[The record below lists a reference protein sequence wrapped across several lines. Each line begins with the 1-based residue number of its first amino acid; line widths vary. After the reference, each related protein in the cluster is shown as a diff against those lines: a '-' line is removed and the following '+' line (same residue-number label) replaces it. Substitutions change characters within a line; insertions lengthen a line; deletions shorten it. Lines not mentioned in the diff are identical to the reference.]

1 MRKIKHLKITLLF
14 FTIILTL
21 LSCEKK
27 IDWRMSVSAPQ
38 HYGATVEAEYF
49 SDGKSVAA
57 IRGGGSS
64 GWGIGMDGLTSGQS
78 DKKPI
83 PDLVKVN
90 CYSAR
95 EGVTYVADIPLP
107 KRELKKLFTKTINDT
122 ILWEVNGGTRIIKNN
137 YFDLMCGCAPGGEIV
152 MWISNGKSLE
162 EITRAKG
169 KEIKRESPAEREAY
183 FNKMPPEEQD
193 WIRNNPIPYGTWDH
207 YDKKFIWQPIILAD
221 SANKVYIG
229 NGFEIS
235 YTDGSYDHISSW
247 DKGGESAYPTPQN
260 WEEVINYNYR
270 KNEKRSIPY
279 FFKVQWAPVNLG
291 ESLKAEGLLPT
302 VLLKKHFESG
312 YSVKGEK
319 KNFTRMVF
327 QVFNDKKL
335 TIWLVGDDGFK
346 VLIKET
352 KGDFL
357 Y

>member
-1 MRKIKHLKITLLF
+1 MGKRKHLKITILF

-38 HYGATVEAEYF
+38 HYGATIEAEYF

-107 KRELKKLFTKTINDT
+107 KKKMKKLFSAKLFDSLSETVNQYKTIT
-122 ILWEVNGGTRIIKNN
+122 
-137 YFDLMCGCAPGGEIV
+137 CGCAPGGEMV
-152 MWISNGKSLE
+152 VWLRGYTFLK

-183 FNKMPPEEQD
+183 FNKMPPGEQD
-193 WIRNNPIPYGTWDH
+193 WIRNNPIPYGTWDY
-207 YDKKFIWQPIILAD
+207 YDKKFIWQPIILANNE
-221 SANKVYIG
+221 NKISLG
-229 NGFEIS
+229 NGFRFYFINGDMES
-235 YTDGSYDHISSW
+235 ISSW
-247 DKGGESAYPTPQN
+247 KYDYSSESKEDAYPTPAN
-260 WEEVINYNYR
+260 WGEVINYNFR

-279 FFKVQWAPVNLG
+279 YVLLQWTPLTDKKSLEAEILLPVN
-291 ESLKAEGLLPT
+291 K
-302 VLLKKHFESG
+302 LKKLFSEGYQSRKGKKQFSKIVFE
-312 YSVKGEK
+312 
-319 KNFTRMVF
+319 
-327 QVFNDKKL
+327 VFNSKDVK
-335 TIWLVGDDGFK
+335 IWLVGDDGFK